1 MTRKTPLYRILRRSL
16 LLLATVTVLA
26 AGCDKPAPP
35 QTAAAFVLPEAA
47 PVSGF
52 ELRHHELGKFDLED
66 TRGQWALLFF
76 GYTHCPDVCP
86 TELFMLAETLRGI
99 EKNQGR
105 PVQPPRVVFVS
116 VDPARDALDRLQQYA
131 AFYHP
136 DFIGVT
142 GEQATID
149 RLCRSVGVFYERVY
163 YRDGKTLEIEP
174 GADIPEDVRNSYLIN
189 HAASVF
195 LLNPAGRLHAIFT
208 PPHDPQKIIADLA
221 VIQSGWDA

>member
-1 MTRKTPLYRILRRSL
+1 MNRKNIFYRISRLPL
-16 LLLATVTVLA
+16 LLFAAAIAFA
-26 AGCDKPAPP
+26 AGCDKAAPP
-35 QTAAAFVLPEAA
+35 KTATAFVLPEPA
-47 PVSGF
+47 PVSDF
-52 ELRHHELGKFDLED
+52 DLRHHALGEFNLDD
-66 TRGQWALLFF
+66 TRGKWALLFF

-86 TELFMLAETLRGI
+86 TELFMLAETLRSI
-99 EKNQGR
+99 ETNQAKN
-105 PVQPPRVVFVS
+105 VQPPRVVFVS
-116 VDPARDALDRLQQYA
+116 VDPARDGLDRLQQYA

-163 YRDGKTLEIEP
+163 YRDGKILEIET
-174 GADIPEDVRNSYLIN
+174 GAEVPEDIRNSYLIN
-189 HAASVF
+189 HAASIF
-195 LLNPAGRLHAIFT
+195 LLNPEGRLHAIFT